1 MLIRKKKIAES
12 IEALETETR
21 TKVSQADVAF
31 NAMVERH
38 KNDLF
43 ELCENF
49 RIEMMG
55 MIENQSQELMAAKRR
70 LESIPEDMIDALPN
84 IMKNEVQRSRGE
96 SLPDEAQDDFRKLF
110 DCVLVEADEKHRV
123 LRSEVRGRIAV
134 LAQYNPEVAEL
145 VEKYQLGK
153 TTSLG
158 LRAFCQYLYH
168 RALRVARK
176 DSAAV
181 LYGLDWAEK

>member
-12 IEALETETR
+12 IEALETET
-21 TKVSQADVAF
+21 KMEVSQADVAF

-38 KNDLF
+38 KRDLY
-43 ELCENF
+43 ELLENF

-55 MIENQSQELMAAKRR
+55 LIESQSQELMAAKRR
-70 LESIPEDMIDALPN
+70 LESIPEGMVDAIPN
-84 IMKNEVQRSRGE
+84 IIKNEVQKSRGE
-96 SLPDEAQDDFRKLF
+96 SLPEEAQDDFRELF
-110 DCVLVEADEKHRV
+110 DCVLVEAGEKHRV
-123 LRSEVRGRIAV
+123 LRSEVRGRIDT
-134 LAQYNPEVAEL
+134 LAQMNPDVAAL
-145 VEKYQLGK
+145 VEKYQLKK

-158 LRAFCQYLYH
+158 FRAFCQYLYH